1 MEYLKLHIKTL
12 CLFNRKITRAM
23 LSLIKIAIT
32 LLNLPIDFF
41 QVKGSLRAAFDLIF
55 LLM

>member
-12 CLFNRKITRAM
+12 CLFNRKITRAI

-32 LLNLPIDFF
+32 LNLPIDFF